1 MTTLRACW
9 LGQMPFD
16 QALAV
21 QLAARDALVD
31 GAAPPV
37 LFLVE
42 HPAVLT
48 VGRRGSS
55 DDILWTDEQLS
66 DAGVG
71 VAQTPRGGQ
80 VTLHAPGQL
89 VAYPVIE
96 IGRQIR
102 AHLHN
107 LADTSI
113 DLLTELGVEGAE
125 FRMDH
130 PGVWL
135 DDVKLGSIGVHISRG
150 VTVQGLS
157 LNLSV
162 DPRLFGALV
171 SCGMQGLKMR
181 SVADLVETVPSV
193 EDAAKRWAAHWASR
207 TDVTLTW
214 VDPPPV
220 PPAAG

>member
-1 MTTLRACW
+1 MTTPLRACW
-9 LGQMPFD
+9 LGPMPFD
-16 QALAV
+16 AALAL
-21 QLAARDALVD
+21 QLAAREAVVEERED
-31 GAAPPV
+31 PI

-48 VGRRGSS
+48 VGRRGSA
-55 DDILWTDEQLS
+55 DDILWTDAQL
-66 DAGVG
+66 DAAGVG
-71 VAQTPRGGQ
+71 VSQTPRGGQ

-89 VAYPVIE
+89 VAYPIVP

-113 DLLTELGVEGAE
+113 ALIAELGVEGAE

-130 PGVWL
+130 PGVWVG
-135 DDVKLGSIGVHISRG
+135 DIKLGSIGVHISRG

-157 LNLSV
+157 LNLRV
-162 DPRLFGALV
+162 APELFGALV

-181 SVADLVETVPSV
+181 SVADLVDDVPSV
-193 EDAAKRWAAHWASR
+193 EVAARRWADLWAER
-207 TDVTLTW
+207 TDATLRW
-214 VDPPPV
+214 VE
-220 PPAAG
+220 PPAGC